1 MPRDGEVVAR
11 RPKSELAKHL
21 DEAFAGCDQWLV
33 VRKPRRVQAGRIH
46 APLRSWTTLATR

>member
-46 APLRSWTTLATR
+46 APLRSSTTLAIR